1 MITKNKYMIYAKKMW
16 KKIFIMLTCVNMN
29 MKKTWQG
36 YGVRSCLRLVLKK
49 LNVKNSTFIYT
60 P

>member
-1 MITKNKYMIYAKKMW
+1 MITKNKYMIYAKQMW
-16 KKIFIMLTCVNMN
+16 KKKIIMLTCVNMN

-36 YGVRSCLRLVLKK
+36 YGVKSFLRLVLKK
-49 LNVKNSTFIYT
+49 LNVKNSIFIYT